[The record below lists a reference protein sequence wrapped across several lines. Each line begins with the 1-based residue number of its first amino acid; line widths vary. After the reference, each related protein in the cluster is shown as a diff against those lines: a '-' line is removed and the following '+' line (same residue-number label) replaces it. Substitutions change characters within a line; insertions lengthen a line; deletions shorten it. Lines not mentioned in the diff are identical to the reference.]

1 MHIVLSNCHGEIF
14 EAKKDLRKALD
25 GEYFE
30 LTIKT
35 SHKET
40 NWTVSRIHTSNDGT
54 KDYWVIVSTDMQV
67 VTFGMNVIWKAMRT
81 YNELNNAYYNEMLV
95 ECLKELG

>member
-14 EAKKDLRKALD
+14 EAKKEMRKALD

-40 NWTVSRIHTSNDGT
+40 NWTVSRIHTSDDGT
-54 KDYWVIVSTDMQV
+54 KDYWVIVSTNMQV

-81 YNELNNAYYNEMLV
+81 YNELNNAYYNEMLA
-95 ECLKELG
+95 ECLNELG

>member
-14 EAKKDLRKALD
+14 EAKKEMPKALD

-40 NWTVSRIHTSNDGT
+40 NWTVSRIHTSDDGT
-54 KDYWVIVSTDMQV
+54 NDYWVIVSNDMQV
-67 VTFGMNVIWKAMRT
+67 VTFGMNVIWKAMQT
-81 YNELNNAYYNEMLV
+81 YNELNNAYYNEMCA
-95 ECLKELG
+95 ECLNELG